1 MVGVY
6 KDELNSVLTYEKT
19 EGDMI
24 LENLEVLHKSFGKGT
39 VVATNGKYITVKFE
53 SASKTFVYPDI
64 FEKFLTLADGT
75 VSDEILADL
84 DCTKAAKQRE
94 LDKKNEENIRAMTR
108 GIVIPGKEN
117 LSPDSDEEE
126 GRNRNNE
133 NEEA

>member
-1 MVGVY
+1 
-6 KDELNSVLTYEKT
+6 
-19 EGDMI
+19 MI

-84 DCTKAAKQRE
+84 DSTKAAKQRE

-133 NEEA
+133 NEDA